1 MPVEQ
6 SGPTC
11 CGVHAREKEC
21 RLGRVPTTENAG
33 SKTPAYMSRPLPQ
46 SLSSLRQAL
55 GRKAKQ
61 EPEFRFYSLYDLVFR
76 HDVLQS
82 AWQKVRGNGGAA
94 GPDGVS
100 IDQIEDSEG
109 GPDALLREI
118 AEELRTRSYEPGAVR
133 RVMIP
138 KPDGRQRPL
147 GIPNVKDRIVQTSVY
162 LVLEP
167 IYEEDFLP
175 CSYGFRPGKRAHDA
189 LAEIRGHTEQ
199 GFRAVYDAD
208 LKGFFDSIPHDKLMA
223 GLEQRI
229 ADRSVLKL
237 IRMWLRSPIVE
248 QKEDGGT
255 AVHRP
260 QAGTPQGGV
269 ISPLL
274 ANSFLHWFDRAFHG
288 RSGPARWAN
297 AKLVRY
303 ADDFVVLARYQGNKL
318 VRWIEHT
325 LESRLGLTLNR
336 DKTRI
341 VRLKQGESLDFLG
354 YTFQYHRSHYNR
366 SRRYLSVHPSKQS
379 LNKERAQLKRMTSKR
394 YVHLPIAKLVAW
406 INRHLRG
413 WVEYFKFGRPKQ
425 SYSKLLF
432 YLQRRMLWHLR
443 RRSQRHYRLPK
454 DKSIG
459 DLFKR
464 WGLAYMLR

>member
-11 CGVHAREKEC
+11 CGVLARQKEY
-21 RLGRVPTTENAG
+21 RLGRFPTTENAG
-33 SKTPAYMSRPLPQ
+33 SEMPAYMSRSLPQ
-46 SLSSLRQAL
+46 TFSSLRQAL
-55 GRKAKQ
+55 GRKAKR
-61 EPEFRFYSLYDLVFR
+61 EPRFRFYSLYDLIYR

-100 IDQIEDSEG
+100 IDQIEVSEG
-109 GPDALLREI
+109 GPEALLREI
-118 AEELRTRSYEPGAVR
+118 AEELRTKSYKPGAVR

-147 GIPNVKDRIVQTSVY
+147 GIPNVRDRIVQGAVY

-189 LAEIRGHTEQ
+189 LAEIRNHIKRGR
-199 GFRAVYDAD
+199 RAVYDAD
-208 LKGFFDSIPHDKLMA
+208 LKGFFDSIPHDKLMV
-223 GLEQRI
+223 GLQQRI

-237 IRMWLRSPIVE
+237 IRMWLKSPIVE
-248 QKEDGGT
+248 RKEDGGT
-255 AVHRP
+255 VVHRP
-260 QAGTPQGGV
+260 RAGTPQGGV
-269 ISPLL
+269 LSPLL
-274 ANSFLHWFDRAFHG
+274 ANSFLHWFDRLFHG
-288 RSGPARWAN
+288 RKGPAQWAK

-303 ADDFVVLARYQGNKL
+303 ADDFVVLAYYQGGRL
-318 VRWIEHT
+318 VRWIENT

-336 DKTRI
+336 EKTRI
-341 VRLKQGESLDFLG
+341 VRLDKGESLDFLG
-354 YTFQYHRSHYNR
+354 YTFQYHRDHHGGSHRYLKPYP
-366 SRRYLSVHPSKQS
+366 SRRA

-413 WVEYFKFGRPKQ
+413 WVEYFKFGYPKDA
-425 SYSKLLF
+425 YGKLLF
-432 YLQRRMLWHLR
+432 YLQERMLWHLK

-454 DKSIG
+454 GMSMDQ
-459 DLFKR
+459 LLKR
-464 WGLAYMLR
+464 WGMGYMLR